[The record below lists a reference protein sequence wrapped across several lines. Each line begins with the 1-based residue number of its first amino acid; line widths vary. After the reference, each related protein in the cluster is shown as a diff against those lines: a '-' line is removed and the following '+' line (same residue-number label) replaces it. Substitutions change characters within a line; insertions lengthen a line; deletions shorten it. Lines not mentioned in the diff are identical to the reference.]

1 MSDESALAVREETED
16 RSLEP
21 GDRSEETGDRIQEAG
36 HAAAETL
43 TPALS
48 QGEREGNSAQVAERI
63 RQSEAL
69 PAGLRSRLAELV
81 LAQDGAAAEQA
92 IRAVEAALP
101 FALRMSMGQIARP
114 AHPGGEAFF
123 HGDADAAS
131 EEAAEALA
139 RGQLARSGMLRGQ
152 RARVAE

>member
-1 MSDESALAVREETED
+1 V
-16 RSLEP
+16 EP
-21 GDRSEETGDRIQEAG
+21 FS
-36 HAAAETL
+36 L

-48 QGEREGNSAQVAERI
+48 QGERETQQRGQLAERI

-69 PAGLRSRLAELV
+69 PAGLRARLAELV
-81 LAQDGAAAEQA
+81 LAEDGAAGEQA

-101 FALRMSMGQIARP
+101 LALRMSLGEVVRP
-114 AHPGGEAFF
+114 AHPGGETFF
-123 HGDADAAS
+123 RGDASGVS

-152 RARVAE
+152 RARAE